1 MIGMWTMVTDEASG
15 PFERYVALGA
25 RIREARLTGEK
36 EMAMTGNSEVL
47 AQAWEVAAEAVMAA
61 QRVSRRQV
69 ERDLTDGMDLI
80 VMEGMASMAAACLE
94 MAEQFRED
102 GAGPV
107 PTYFYL
113 MSGER
118 RELEERLGKVR
129 GRVEE
134 LLVLMRTRE
143 DGQVEMG
150 LKVGALER

>member
-1 MIGMWTMVTDEASG
+1 MV
-15 PFERYVALGA
+15 
-25 RIREARLTGEK
+25 
-36 EMAMTGNSEVL
+36 GNGEVL

-102 GAGPV
+102 GEGPV

-129 GRVEE
+129 RRVEE
-134 LLVLMRTRE
+134 LLVLMRTNE
-143 DGQVEMG
+143 SGQVEMG
-150 LKVGALER
+150 LKVETLAG